1 MRYICTAVVATL
13 ALVGTSFAATINV
26 PGDQPSIAA
35 AINASSDGDVIAIAA
50 GTYNEHWLNTN
61 GKAITIGSA
70 SGNLDVK
77 INANGGGSVFV
88 LDSGE
93 GNDTVIS
100 DLVIC
105 ERESRCWGV
114 EDHFTSE
121 LRVCL
126 PTLEWAEQG

>member
-1 MRYICTAVVATL
+1 MTGWPL
-13 ALVGTSFAATINV
+13 LFALKT
-26 PGDQPSIAA
+26 
-35 AINASSDGDVIAIAA
+35 
-50 GTYNEHWLNTN
+50 WLSP
-61 GKAITIGSA
+61 I
-70 SGNLDVK
+70 L
-77 INANGGGSVFV
+77 
-88 LDSGE
+88 
-93 GNDTVIS
+93 VIS